1 MRGIGSSIPHFPRPC
16 SCRVSGRVG
25 QRSRCLGFRHITL
38 VVFMTFLLLPPP
50 VARGQAQSL
59 ADLVD
64 RIRPSVALVV
74 ASNQGGRVAG
84 TAFVVHSEG
93 LLVTALHV
101 IEAATDVSVTFPGR
115 TTVAAEIVGV
125 DPDNDVAVLRVP
137 TPGLPALSVGTRLP
151 RLGEDIIVLGFPL
164 VSLLGQYDLT
174 VTRGVVSGLRPELG
188 VVQIDASI
196 NPGVAGG
203 PVVTPAG
210 EVVGMV
216 VARLEG
222 QQQVNF
228 AVPGTLLTGLLSRLD
243 GSPAGVAPLRPPFL
257 ATRDQLVTVRKG
269 FPASSTGTELAAQCV
284 APPRRSRSIAGVR
297 GSLKIGDVL
306 AIVWL
311 SLRQGVEANHP
322 QAFAH
327 LGADGAWFPPRIAAR
342 TQVQL
347 RNLSYPP
354 EVVCVNF
361 TYQASMW
368 ICFSCSFEAAYVVEY
383 RVFAAPGF

>member
-1 MRGIGSSIPHFPRPC
+1 M
-16 SCRVSGRVG
+16 
-25 QRSRCLGFRHITL
+25 
-38 VVFMTFLLLPPP
+38 
-50 VARGQAQSL
+50 
-59 ADLVD
+59 
-64 RIRPSVALVV
+64 RPSVALVV
-74 ASNQGGRVAG
+74 ATNQDARAAG
-84 TAFVVHSEG
+84 TAFVTHSDG

-101 IEAATDVSVTFPGR
+101 IEAAREIRVTFPGR
-115 TTVAAEIVGV
+115 ATVPAEVVGV

-137 TPGLPALSVGTRLP
+137 TVGLPALSVATRLP
-151 RLGEDIIVLGFPL
+151 RLGEDIVVLGFPL

-174 VTRGVVSGLRPELG
+174 VTRGVISGLRPELG

-196 NPGVAGG
+196 NPGVSGG
-203 PVVTPAG
+203 PVVTPMG

-228 AVPGTLLTGLLSRLD
+228 AVPGTLLAQLLSRLSD
-243 GSPAGVAPLRPPFL
+243 SPTSLAALQPPFL
-257 ATRDQLVTVRKG
+257 ATREQAVTVRKG
-269 FPASSTGTELAAQCV
+269 FPASSSGTELGAQCV
-284 APPRRSRSIAGVR
+284 SPPRRARSITGVL

-322 QAFAH
+322 HAFAH
-327 LGADGAWFPPRIAAR
+327 LGADRAWLPPRIPER
-342 TQVQL
+342 TRLQL
-347 RNLSYPP
+347 RNLAYPA

-368 ICFSCSFEAAYVVEY
+368 VCFLCSFEASYVLEY
-383 RVFAAPGF
+383 RVFSAPGF